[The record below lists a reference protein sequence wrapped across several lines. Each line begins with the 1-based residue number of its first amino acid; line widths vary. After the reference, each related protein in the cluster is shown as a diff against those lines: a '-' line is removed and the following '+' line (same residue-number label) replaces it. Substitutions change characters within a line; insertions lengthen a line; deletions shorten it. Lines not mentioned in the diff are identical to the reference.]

1 MDAEIGIFRVLKV
14 WRRGRTGWF
23 HYEEIVQDVADKGN
37 GTFVE

>member
-1 MDAEIGIFRVLKV
+1 MDAEIGIFR
-14 WRRGRTGWF
+14 RRGRTGWF